1 MPAAFAGEGER
12 AAPNSPPPQYTRGMR
27 IKGWWR
33 MKLDGWRCRMNDWKE
48 RRKEHHDN
56 VEMGG
61 ISRSDVEPLSIQA
74 GLIGPPR
81 VHTRRERC

>member
-1 MPAAFAGEGER
+1 
-12 AAPNSPPPQYTRGMR
+12 
-27 IKGWWR
+27 
-33 MKLDGWRCRMNDWKE
+33 MNDWKE
-48 RRKEHHDN
+48 RRKEDDDH

-61 ISRSDVEPLSIQA
+61 ISRSDVEPLSMQA

>member
-48 RRKEHHDN
+48 RRKEHDDN
-56 VEMGG
+56 
-61 ISRSDVEPLSIQA
+61 VEPLSIQA

-81 VHTRRERC
+81 VYTRRERC